1 MVSRADEIRTKIEKD
16 VREMRFSDTQLA
28 ELMLLLERL
37 EKLSDSKLEKVS
49 WGDATMNDL

>member
-16 VREMRFSDTQLA
+16 ASEMNFSDTQLA
-28 ELMLLLERL
+28 ELKLLLERL